1 MIYLSKSV
9 LIGLVHG
16 KCKLAPDGTEIKAL
30 WALRELAV
38 AQGGTEGVITW
49 EELNRRRLAI
59 STLPHQPAG
68 SCSSCGTACLACN
81 AAAPENQAIRM
92 PKPARTPIVDTLAVV
107 PVPPHKGD
115 RHSSETV
122 DVVWLP
128 AKNLSVYISDGNLE
142 RANGLIRHVGTEAD
156 PDETA
161 DAVISC
167 RDMGLSDAT
176 DTIISYAGSRSER
189 DVLQIVRSLNQ
200 RDRRADADALLER
213 ALAGA

>member
-1 MIYLSKSV
+1 MPPLGNFKDLDPDLSSAERDFAEAIRGLVHRIGLPCWKIAKMIYLSKSV

-107 PVPPHKGD
+107 AGPPQKGGPPTTEKED
-115 RHSSETV
+115 GGWV
-122 DVVWLP
+122 A
-128 AKNLSVYISDGNLE
+128 AKKHN
-142 RANGLIRHVGTEAD
+142 
-156 PDETA
+156 
-161 DAVISC
+161 
-167 RDMGLSDAT
+167 
-176 DTIISYAGSRSER
+176 
-189 DVLQIVRSLNQ
+189 
-200 RDRRADADALLER
+200 
-213 ALAGA
+213 